1 MKTMKIKCNG
11 KYAQTLR
18 LNDRYFFCGNCRLCK
33 LSSQLPEWDENADW
47 NEMTQQINKLYP
59 YKIKVWFGESNRPTV
74 RQYPTIKEM
83 VEDVSSVSY
92 VAGLNDSGIIVQ
104 AFE

>member
-1 MKTMKIKCNG
+1 MKTLCNG
-11 KYAQTLR
+11 NYAKTLR
-18 LNDRYFFCGNCRLCK
+18 LSDRYFFCENCRLCD
-33 LSSQLPEWDENADW
+33 LSSQLPDWDADAEWSDVVEKMNS
-47 NEMTQQINKLYP
+47 LYP
-59 YKIKVWFGESNRPTV
+59 YKIKIWFGESNRPTV